1 MAASNQRSDGDGPP
15 VLLEAGSALG
25 EDDVVRVAREGAP
38 AGLGETARDAMEL
51 SCERLAALVRTGAPV
66 YGVSTGFGALSTT
79 RVAEERW
86 GELQHSVVRS
96 HAAGLGPPVEREVVR
111 AMILLRARALSA
123 GFSGARPAVVELML
137 GLLDADIVPVVP
149 EHGSLGASGDLAP
162 LAHVAICLLGEGLV
176 VDSAGVERPA
186 GEALRE
192 NGLEPITLAP
202 KEGLSLINGTDGM
215 LGMLVLACADFAG
228 LCKTAD
234 VAAAMSAEALL
245 GTDTAFE
252 EAVVGLRPHPGQLA
266 SASNLRRLLAGS
278 EIVASHREG
287 DDRVQDAYSIR
298 CAPQVAGAVR
308 DVLAQARAVAA
319 IELGSAVDN
328 PSVLAD
334 GRLVSNGNVHGEP
347 LAFAADFLAIAS
359 AELGAIAER
368 RIDRLLD
375 LTRSAGL
382 PAFLAEEPGLH
393 SGLMIAQYT
402 AASLVAENRRLAVP
416 ASVDSVP
423 TSGMQEDHVSMGWG
437 AARKLRTSLVNL
449 ERVLAIELVAST
461 RALALR
467 APLRPAPATAA
478 VAALVPSRP
487 GPDRVLAPELAETVA
502 LVASGGVCE
511 AAEHEVGELL

>member
-1 MAASNQRSDGDGPP
+1 
-15 VLLEAGSALG
+15 
-25 EDDVVRVAREGAP
+25 
-38 AGLGETARDAMEL
+38 
-51 SCERLAALVRTGAPV
+51 
-66 YGVSTGFGALSTT
+66 
-79 RVAEERW
+79 
-86 GELQHSVVRS
+86 
-96 HAAGLGPPVEREVVR
+96 
-111 AMILLRARALSA
+111 
-123 GFSGARPAVVELML
+123 
-137 GLLDADIVPVVP
+137 
-149 EHGSLGASGDLAP
+149 
-162 LAHVAICLLGEGLV
+162 
-176 VDSAGVERPA
+176 
-186 GEALRE
+186 
-192 NGLEPITLAP
+192 
-202 KEGLSLINGTDGM
+202 
-215 LGMLVLACADFAG
+215 
-228 LCKTAD
+228 
-234 VAAAMSAEALL
+234 MSAEALL

-334 GRLVSNGNVHGEP
+334 GRLVSNGNFHGEP